1 MGAPN
6 DTVIF
11 LRRGKI
17 ERREDAFRI
26 GKSKYSAVRTTGI
39 IIAGGAQITTQ
50 AVRLALRNE
59 VPIVYL
65 GGNRILGVTVPFS
78 ERYATLRLKQYEIA
92 SQPSAR
98 LAFARPLIASSILAR
113 AAVLEFLANET
124 GITGLEDAA
133 DEVRSEAERALNAG
147 STDALRGYEG
157 RAACRYFRAL
167 AEVLP
172 DWAFSGRRTRRPPR
186 DPFNAAISFGYA
198 GVLLPVLLSRTVAAG
213 LEPFLGFLHGP
224 RGRRPGLILDLME
237 EWRALAVDVPVLRRF
252 LDGSLSR
259 EMFRWKGDAVLLRD
273 LDAVSAPVLTVLSR
287 VRGGL
292 LEAVDRRIREV
303 RDGVSRQSP
312 PEPLEFDP
320 EDVGVVWDAL
330 EV

>member
-1 MGAPN
+1 MGAPS

-17 ERREDAFRI
+17 ERRGDAFQI
-26 GKSKYSAVRTTGI
+26 EKSKYSAVRTTGI
-39 IIAGGAQITTQ
+39 IIAGEAQITTQ

-59 VPIVYL
+59 IPIVYL
-65 GGNRILGVTVPFS
+65 GRNRILGVTVPFS

-113 AAVLEFLANET
+113 TAVLEFLANET

-157 RAACRYFRAL
+157 RAARRYFRAL

-172 DWAFSGRRTRRPPR
+172 DWAFSGRTRRPPR

-198 GVLLPVLLSRTVAAG
+198 GVLLPVLLSRTV
-213 LEPFLGFLHGP
+213 GP
-224 RGRRPGLILDLME
+224 RGWSRSWGSSTVPG
-237 EWRALAVDVPVLRRF
+237 
-252 LDGSLSR
+252 
-259 EMFRWKGDAVLLRD
+259 
-273 LDAVSAPVLTVLSR
+273 
-287 VRGGL
+287 GG
-292 LEAVDRRIREV
+292 
-303 RDGVSRQSP
+303 GPGWS
-312 PEPLEFDP
+312 
-320 EDVGVVWDAL
+320 WT
-330 EV
+330 